1 MLFWYVYGRRSNALT
16 PNIMIDEH
24 MLKSRVQERHPQSE
38 REYLLTLSSQPRRN
52 VLPRLMGG
60 LGARLVALGTR
71 TQRLEQQ

>member
-1 MLFWYVYGRRSNALT
+1 MT
-16 PNIMIDEH
+16 PNIIIDEH
-24 MLKSRVQERHPQSE
+24 TLKARVQERHPQSE

-71 TQRLEQQ
+71 IARLEQR